1 MPPPVSAKEVA
12 AVQRNAAGVD
22 KCDPVQVVLRPRGQS
37 ARFGGITPG
46 AANVWRGDVARMSAA
61 APVKHA
67 AGVSYRLD
75 IHDHCRQ
82 CQSVYGHVE
91 RGLESESLCS
101 VSGDGFLG
109 EITFHSFPAAR
120 CTVVVW
126 MCNL

>member
-1 MPPPVSAKEVA
+1 MRPGPGCAPTARSVSEIW
-12 AVQRNAAGVD
+12 RDYAG
-22 KCDPVQVVLRPRGQS
+22 G
-37 ARFGGITPG
+37 
-46 AANVWRGDVARMSAA
+46 ANVWRGDVARMSAA

-109 EITFHSFPAAR
+109 EITFHSFPTAR
-120 CTVVVW
+120 CTVVW